1 MVVRIEIN
9 MPQTIEHL
17 LREDEIRS
25 ALEEAFFI
33 TPIVRR
39 VIRDRRTRLT
49 PTLVDHISPVDAL
62 KLYLETISATEER
75 TKTLLR
81 YGENLINE
89 QLDSESR

>member
-1 MVVRIEIN
+1 
-9 MPQTIEHL
+9 
-17 LREDEIRS
+17 
-25 ALEEAFFI
+25 
-33 TPIVRR
+33 
-39 VIRDRRTRLT
+39 
-49 PTLVDHISPVDAL
+49 DAL

>member
-1 MVVRIEIN
+1 

-39 VIRDRRTRLT
+39 VIRDRRTSLT
-49 PTLVDHISPVDAL
+49 TLVDHISPVDAL